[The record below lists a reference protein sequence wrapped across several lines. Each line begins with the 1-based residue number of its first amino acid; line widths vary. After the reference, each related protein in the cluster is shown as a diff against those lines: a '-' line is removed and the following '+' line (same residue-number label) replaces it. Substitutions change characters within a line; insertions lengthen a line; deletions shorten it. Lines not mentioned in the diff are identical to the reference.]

1 MSASARCRH
10 LRAAALS
17 SLVLVTLVLGSARA
31 GRAQFVVFD
40 PTNYGNAVLR
50 YLELQQQFA
59 ELVETYEQI
68 RTEYLLLW
76 QQAQRLPFDMAAR
89 YRSLSGPWQPFT
101 AANAYGTTAPWILTV
116 NTGPGASA
124 AYALATSPL
133 STYASAID
141 LLSAEEAARVRTRY
155 DRVELADGSL
165 THALEALGYLRGR
178 EASVEQTVRNLEED
192 AYADD
197 ADRNTQIAVLNKINA
212 TAVTEARL
220 AKDANNVLISLLEQQ
235 VIDATDRREAAVQ
248 GINAHI
254 AFLSQARPLL
264 AQSTAQTT
272 TALTTFR
279 IP

>member
-1 MSASARCRH
+1 MSPRARFRK
-10 LRAAALS
+10 LRVAALS
-17 SLVLVTLVLGSARA
+17 SLALVWLVLGSPRQ

-50 YLELQQQFA
+50 YLELQQQFT

-68 RTEYLLLW
+68 RTQYLLLW
-76 QQAQRLPFDMAAR
+76 QQAQQLPFEMAAR
-89 YRSLSGPWQPFT
+89 YRSLSGPWLPFT
-101 AANAYGTTAPWILTV
+101 ATNAYGTTAPWILTA

-133 STYASAID
+133 SGYANAID

-155 DRVELADGSL
+155 DRVELVDGSL
-165 THALEALGYLRGR
+165 AHALEALGYLRGR
-178 EASVEQTVRNLEED
+178 QASVEQTVRNLEDD

-212 TAVTEARL
+212 TAVTGARL

-235 VIDATDRREAAVQ
+235 LIDATDRREAAVQ

-254 AFLSQARPLL
+254 AFLEQARPLL